1 MLVSRT
7 MHILVDLPA
16 FCARRRKMDKSATL
30 KRFKRHL
37 HKAGR
42 VHSLLELFK
51 PGYGRYGRII
61 AAIWP
66 DTPPERRKE
75 ARESQSYWEPIKKKK
90 SSRGG
95 RSRGKVEA
103 TSVALASKPKASNPM
118 TLGLSEE
125 MARLILEERIDYMDW
140 SMDIEIQCSAVL
152 DNVCC
157 RTVEPFSTVRFGVQV
172 S

>member
-75 ARESQSYWEPIKKKK
+75 AMFPGTCRSEMKGNPNHIGSL
-90 SSRGG
+90 SRRRKAVEAAEVGG
-95 RSRGKVEA
+95 RS
-103 TSVALASKPKASNPM
+103 KPLVWLWLVNP
-118 TLGLSEE
+118 
-125 MARLILEERIDYMDW
+125 RLQIR
-140 SMDIEIQCSAVL
+140 
-152 DNVCC
+152 
-157 RTVEPFSTVRFGVQV
+157 
-172 S
+172 

>member
-30 KRFKRHL
+30 KGFKRYL

-42 VHSLLELFK
+42 VHSLLELF
-51 PGYGRYGRII
+51 PGYGRYGRVI

-66 DTPPERRKE
+66 DNPPDRRKG
-75 ARESQSYWEPIKKKK
+75 ARFPGTCRSEMKGNPNHIGSPIKKKK
-90 SSRGG
+90 GSRGG
-95 RSRGKVEA
+95 RSGEKVEA
-103 TSVALASKPKASNPM
+103 TSVALANTPQGFNPM
-118 TLGLSEE
+118 ALGLSEE

-140 SMDIEIQCSAVL
+140 SMDI
-152 DNVCC
+152 
-157 RTVEPFSTVRFGVQV
+157 
-172 S
+172 

>member
-75 ARESQSYWEPIKKKK
+75 AKFPGTCRSKMLGNPNHIGSPIKKKK
-90 SSRGG
+90 GSRGG
-95 RSRGKVEA
+95 RSGGKVEA
-103 TSVALASKPKASNPM
+103 TSVALANNPQDFNPM
-118 TLGLSEE
+118 ALGLSEE

-140 SMDIEIQCSAVL
+140 SICMDI
-152 DNVCC
+152 
-157 RTVEPFSTVRFGVQV
+157 
-172 S
+172 